1 MRYWQKFRLDLLI
14 CTAFLLLP
22 LLLLA
27 DVTFGGKTMLPVDN
41 LYQWEP
47 WASAAEEQGIT
58 TPQNPLISDLIIQ
71 NYNWRKFTKES
82 FLEQGEIP
90 LWNPYLFAGVPFLAA
105 GQHSAYYPLSL
116 LFFLLPI
123 PAAYGWFALL
133 QLWLTGVFMYIFA
146 RVLGTG
152 RGGATI
158 AGLVYQ
164 GSGFMLTSTAVFP
177 MIIAAAAWLPL
188 LLACIELIINHPSP
202 LVWAAAGA
210 IALGLQIFAGHVEIT
225 YYTLLIM
232 GLYAAYR
239 LLANWP
245 SPITALFRPASWLA
259 AMVAL
264 GLMLGAVQLIP
275 LFELGQVN
283 FRQDATTFEQVQ
295 SYAFP
300 VRRVLTLAVPN
311 FYGNPAHHSTI
322 DPFTGQPIL
331 FTVDAQGNPNPTSEW
346 GIKNYVEGG
355 IYLGILPVLLSV
367 LGAVGGWLAGARR
380 RIHTIFF
387 AGLSFLSL
395 AFIFGT
401 PLYAIIY
408 YGLPFANQLNT
419 PFRWVFPLTLAVAVL
434 AGFGVDSLMNND
446 SRLRIK
452 AFDHQALLINFS
464 LVGGLG
470 VLAGLFVSWWGY
482 GRFQPIITRLFN
494 SLALAN
500 TGFANAHQFYS
511 YEFWQLLIFGLMML
525 GSGFVLWLNK
535 NEPQRTQKKNPKLFA
550 PFAAHLKAYWL
561 PLAFLLL
568 VTDLAIAN
576 WGFHAAND
584 PALLTYK
591 PEMVSWL
598 ETQDGLWR
606 LTSYTPQG
614 DKPFN
619 ANSAWLF
626 NFQDVRGYD
635 SMIPKQ
641 YTDYMGAIEPQHEL
655 PFNRVQPIKSVE
667 ALDSPLLDVLNV
679 KFVIT
684 SSPIESPK
692 YRLAWEGEGGRIY
705 ENLSAAP
712 RAYTLP
718 LGSTAVSDDPLTALT
733 MYDPRQYVV
742 LDNSAWDLAIGDSMP
757 AAQFPTSNLQS
768 PQPARLSPAPI
779 TAYTNIQ
786 LTAHAEVNE
795 PSWLVVGDTYFP
807 GWKAYIRPFGT
818 DENQET
824 QLPIVR
830 VNGNFRG
837 VMLEPGHWTIRM
849 RYSPVSFQLGAL
861 ASFMGGIIL
870 LFAGVVWGWRRMV
883 NPNAKM
889 TNTRSIAKNS
899 LAPMALN
906 LFNKF
911 IDFGYAAF
919 YLRVLGP
926 ADAGSFATAIA
937 TAGIFEIIANFGLDI
952 LLIRDVSQA
961 KEQAGRYLLN
971 TSLLRIGMAVVGA
984 LPIAALV
991 LGSQLGNNPFSQ
1003 AEVLAIVLIVA
1014 GMVFSGM
1021 SKGVTGLFYVYEQA
1035 EVPAAMT
1042 TVTTILKVGLG
1053 VATLFMGLGFVGL
1066 AAVSIIVNIVT
1077 LSILAILALRRY
1089 TLTGPWTID
1098 WALQRQLLHKGYP
1111 LMLIHLLQTIFIS
1124 IDVVIL
1130 RLLLPNGEE
1139 VVGWYN
1145 SAYKWFNALQIVPSF
1160 FTLALFP
1167 IISRQIQ
1174 SSLDGARRMYQMAIK
1189 LMLLLA
1195 LPVAAVTVFMA
1206 VPLVNIVAG
1215 AEFLPDG
1222 AVALQ
1227 IVILSIPFGWMNS
1240 VTNYVLIALGLE
1252 RMQPRAFL
1260 AAVLFNIVT
1269 NVLFIPT
1276 FTYRAAAVT
1285 TILSEV
1291 VLLVLFDY
1299 YLRKKMA
1306 GVNWLRFAGRPFLI
1320 TVIMGAGMYLGGQ
1333 IHMLVGL
1340 LAGLLIY
1347 PAGLWL
1353 LRVVGDE
1360 ERLILAEILP
1370 ASLVNRLRLRP

>member
-14 CTAFLLLP
+14 CTAFLVLP

-116 LFFLLPI
+116 LFFFMPI

-133 QLWLTGVFMYIFA
+133 QLWLTGVFMYLFA

-152 RGGATI
+152 RGGAAI

-188 LLACIELIINHPSP
+188 LLACIELIINRDWRSESRELASHHQSSIPQSP
-202 LVWAAAGA
+202 LIWVAAGA

-239 LLANWP
+239 LFTNRQ
-245 SPITALFRPASWLA
+245 SPMTALFRQAGWLA
-259 AMVAL
+259 AMVTL

-283 FRQDATTFEQVQ
+283 FRQDATTFDQVQ

-300 VRRVLTLAVPN
+300 VRRVLTLAMPN
-311 FYGNPAHHSTI
+311 FYGNPAHHSTV
-322 DPFTGQPIL
+322 DPFTGQTIP

-355 IYLGILPVLLSV
+355 IYLGVLPLLLAV
-367 LGAVGGWLAGARR
+367 LGTAGGWLAGSRR
-380 RIHTIFF
+380 RIHTVFF

-434 AGFGVDSLMNND
+434 AGFGTDRLARGAWRVGTFNLQSLISN
-446 SRLRIK
+446 L
-452 AFDHQALLINFS
+452 AVL
-464 LVGGLG
+464 GGLG

-494 SLALAN
+494 TLALAN
-500 TGFANAHQFYS
+500 TGFANAHEFYS
-511 YEFWQLLIFGLMML
+511 YEFWQVLVFGLMLL
-525 GSGFVLWLNK
+525 GSGLVLWLGK
-535 NEPQRTQKKNPKLFA
+535 NSKNSA
-550 PFAAHLKAYWL
+550 SFAAKLKPYWL
-561 PLAFLLL
+561 LLAFLLL
-568 VTDLAIAN
+568 TADLATAN

-584 PALLTYK
+584 PALLAYK

-598 ETQDGLWR
+598 EEQEGLWR

-641 YTDYMGAIEPQHEL
+641 YTDYMGVVEPQHEL
-655 PFNRVQPIKSVE
+655 PFNRVQPVKSTE

-679 KFVIT
+679 RFVIT
-684 SSPIESPK
+684 SSTIESPK
-692 YRLAWEGEGGRIY
+692 YRLAWEGEGVRIY
-705 ENLSAAP
+705 ENLGAAP

-718 LGSTAVSDDPLTALT
+718 LGSTAVSDDSLTALT
-733 MYDPRQYVV
+733 KYDPRQHVV
-742 LDNSAWDLAIGDSMP
+742 IDDKDWKVAVGDSMP
-757 AAQFPTSNLQS
+757 AAQS
-768 PQPARLSPAPI
+768 PQPARLAPAPV
-779 TAYTNIQ
+779 AEYTNIQ
-786 LTAHAEVNE
+786 LTAHAEVSE
-795 PSWLVVGDTYFP
+795 PSWLVIGDTYFP

-818 DENQET
+818 GEDQET
-824 QLPIVR
+824 QVPIVR

-837 VMLEPGHWTIRM
+837 VVLEPGHWTIRM

-870 LFAGVVWGWRRMV
+870 LFAGVVWVWQHMV

-889 TNTRSIAKNS
+889 TTTRSIAKNS

-984 LPIAALV
+984 LPVAALV

-1003 AEVLAIVLIVA
+1003 AEVLAIALIVA

-1053 VATLFMGLGFVGL
+1053 VAALFMGLGFVGL
-1066 AAVSIIVNIVT
+1066 AAVSIIVNIIT
-1077 LSILAILALRRY
+1077 LSILTILALRRY

-1098 WALQRQLLHKGYP
+1098 WTLQRQLLQKGYP

-1174 SSLDGARRMYQMAIK
+1174 SSIDGARRMYQMALK

-1195 LPVAAVTVFMA
+1195 LPVAAVTFFLA

-1260 AAVLFNIVT
+1260 AAVVFNIVT
-1269 NVLFIPT
+1269 NVLFIPM

-1306 GVNWLRFAGRPFLI
+1306 GVNWLHFAGRPFLI
-1320 TVIMGAGMYLGGQ
+1320 TAIMGAGMYLGGQ

-1353 LRVVGDE
+1353 LRVVGSE

-1370 ASLVNRLRLRP
+1370 TSIAVRLRLR